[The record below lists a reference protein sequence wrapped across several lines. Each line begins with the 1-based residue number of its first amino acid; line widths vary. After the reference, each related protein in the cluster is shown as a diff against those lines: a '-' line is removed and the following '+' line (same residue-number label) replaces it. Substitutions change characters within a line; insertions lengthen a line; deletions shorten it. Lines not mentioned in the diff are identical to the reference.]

1 MGMPDFTR
9 EEIEEV
15 VKASQKL
22 QRAELRDIDLSGAN
36 LRRAD
41 LFGANLSNANLSG
54 ADLRYTT
61 LNRADLSQVKY
72 APSTLFPEGFDPEE
86 AGMVLVE

>member
-1 MGMPDFTR
+1 MTEFYQTF
-9 EEIEEV
+9 
-15 VKASQKL
+15 AN
-22 QRAELRDIDLSGAN
+22 QRRSFLFLARAN
-36 LRRAD
+36 LR
-41 LFGANLSNANLSG
+41 NANLSG